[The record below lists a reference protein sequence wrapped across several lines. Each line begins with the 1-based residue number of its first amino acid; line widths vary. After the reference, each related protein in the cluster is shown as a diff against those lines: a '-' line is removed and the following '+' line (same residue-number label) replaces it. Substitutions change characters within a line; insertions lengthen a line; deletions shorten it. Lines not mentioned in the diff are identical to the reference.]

1 VCPTLTQPPTKY
13 LATRHAR
20 HAGGIP
26 PSPRNGS
33 SGKSVSFS
41 PARIAAPNSRTA
53 AGCRFNLALQ
63 WRHDERGDE
72 RASAA
77 SDRRRGGGDG
87 GDHREGRRPAGR
99 EEVGG
104 ATRERRR
111 SSGWLAAACS
121 PAARLL
127 VVVGAPLCRSPARC
141 SARPLRVRARCCF
154 APLRRPPRAHPPPRA
169 ILRSVPAQAE
179 AAPLRPVEDDVD
191 LDILMRELA
200 RSSARPAPLS
210 ARSVF
215 LLQPLAI
222 AHCRAR
228 SPLLPLCN
236 RRPPPCIPELCG
248 GGMTARSRMVSPCWT
263 TCVSAQTTAAVEMSL
278 AAARTAY
285 GLCVA
290 GLLPTGLLPRRRRRR
305 RLVAYRQPSGLLLSL
320 LAPATSRPAGWPGR
334 GEKPY
339 RPCLVH
345 P

>member
-1 VCPTLTQPPTKY
+1 MTTWPPTKY

-141 SARPLRVRARCCF
+141 SARPLLLRSTPSAAARSPTSSGHPTLRPSASGGGAAAAGRGRCRPRHPRAR
-154 APLRRPPRAHPPPRA
+154 ARPPLRSAGSALCPLRLPAPAARHSPLPRSLAVAPPLQPATRVVRRRHDGEEQDGVAVLDDVRERPDDGGRGDVPGGGPHGLRPLCRWPPPNRPTPASPPPPPRR
-169 ILRSVPAQAE
+169 LSPAVG
-179 AAPLRPVEDDVD
+179 P
-191 LDILMRELA
+191 
-200 RSSARPAPLS
+200 
-210 ARSVF
+210 
-215 LLQPLAI
+215 
-222 AHCRAR
+222 
-228 SPLLPLCN
+228 SPLPS
-236 RRPPPCIPELCG
+236 RPGDL
-248 GGMTARSRMVSPCWT
+248 T
-263 TCVSAQTTAAVEMSL
+263 T
-278 AAARTAY
+278 
-285 GLCVA
+285 
-290 GLLPTGLLPRRRRRR
+290 R
-305 RLVAYRQPSGLLLSL
+305 RLA
-320 LAPATSRPAGWPGR
+320 W
-334 GEKPY
+334 
-339 RPCLVH
+339 
-345 P
+345 